1 MNDKEQWLK
10 LLNKEVQPV
19 KIGNK
24 SKTGKCGMCGIKANK
39 LYPQR
44 VGQVDFM
51 ICERCKMIMDMSG
64 Y

>member
-39 LYPQR
+39 LLYTQNTR
-44 VGQVDFM
+44 
-51 ICERCKMIMDMSG
+51 SL
-64 Y
+64 